1 MDEHTDDVSFLY
13 GHNTNYIEELYARY
27 ATDRSLVGE
36 ATGRIAECLGDR
48 DADEDIWE
56 LAGRD
61 LAGDWHHVGVHLR
74 SAMDGI
80 DRGHLADAS

>member
-1 MDEHTDDVSFLY
+1 MGAELFDDGMGESQGLEVSRL
-13 GHNTNYIEELYARY
+13 GPCL
-27 ATDRSLVGE
+27 SLVGE